1 MLKHYHI
8 RDYNFKLIILVVA
21 ITAIGVLTIGS
32 AKESLQSRQLAGAV
46 FGFFL
51 MLVISLFDYTIILRF
66 YWIMYVVNLI
76 LLWLVQAIGVNVN
89 GSQRWVNLFGIQ
101 FQPSETA
108 KIMLILFY
116 AQFIM
121 KHKEEMGTFRILGS
135 FVVFFVPSIYLILKQ
150 PDLSTS
156 IMVTILFCVIMF
168 VGGVSWKYVI
178 LAVSVA
184 VPAFII
190 ALTLILQPEQHIINE
205 FQQRRI
211 LAWLYPDEYSDTE
224 AYQQTNSMTAIGS
237 GMLYG
242 KGYNT
247 NEISSVKNGNFIA
260 EVETD
265 FIYAV
270 IGEEFGFMGGCTVIV
285 LLIFI
290 SFECIMVARKAKDL
304 AGTIIAAGVAALVGF
319 QGMLNIAVATGA
331 SPNTGIPLP
340 FVSYG
345 LTSLVSLYIGI
356 GFVMNVRLQ
365 CKNDRGVSKDE
376 YRIDRA

>member
-1 MLKHYHI
+1 M
-8 RDYNFKLIILVVA
+8 
-21 ITAIGVLTIGS
+21 
-32 AKESLQSRQLAGAV
+32 
-46 FGFFL
+46 
-51 MLVISLFDYTIILRF
+51 
-66 YWIMYVVNLI
+66 VNLI

-121 KHKEEMGTFRILGS
+121 KHKEEMGTFRIVGS
-135 FVVFFVPSIYLILKQ
+135 CVVLFLPSIYLILKQ